1 MENNFDSYQGQKL
14 IVEFQEVSSGNK
26 FNDKKILDRIKS
38 MIGEAR
44 ITINAKFENTREIDN
59 IARFNLS
66 FNNYFKINFD
76 CNDSFILFF

>member
-59 IARFNLS
+59 IARFHLS
-66 FNNYFKINFD
+66 SNHAVPIQM
-76 CNDSFILFF
+76 DSKHS